1 MITAS
6 SFAWFARHE
15 LRLSWRDLYAM
26 LSANRPGRGRRILIA
41 AATILATLHLLAWAA
56 LKQATDHGI
65 AADLPTLVMVSGF
78 LLLPISLMASQAMES
93 ITRAF
98 YTRSDLELILASP
111 APARKLFAV
120 RMLAIA
126 IATSGLTLIVSAPAI
141 DVLAVT
147 VGPRF
152 LLAYPVILAFGL
164 FAAATAILF
173 TMGMFVLIGPARTRL
188 FAQIAAA
195 IVGAG
200 FVIGVQLLA
209 IASIGSISRFEFL
222 RSDYLLSVAPAIDHW
237 IYLPAR
243 GAMGDAASALSVLV
257 FSLVLFAA
265 TLLATAGQYAGI
277 VLKAGSIDIDPGRRR
292 HTKVSF
298 APRSPAA
305 MLRGKEWKLLL
316 RDKWLMSQTLMQ
328 LLYLIPPAFMLW
340 HSFGA
345 GNTMM
350 IVAVPVIVM
359 AAGQLAG
366 GLAWLAI
373 SGEDAPEL
381 VTTAPVSPGQVLR
394 AKVEAV
400 LSAVAIVVAP
410 LLIATAFASPVAALI
425 GAAGACAA
433 VLSSTLIQ
441 LWFRSQAK
449 RSNFRRR
456 QTSSRIATLAEAF
469 SSILWAGATGLWVA
483 GSFVALAVAFAV
495 LTGLAITWAISPAR
509 IDFAARRALRH
520 RPAPA

>member
-1 MITAS
+1 
-6 SFAWFARHE
+6 
-15 LRLSWRDLYAM
+15 
-26 LSANRPGRGRRILIA
+26 
-41 AATILATLHLLAWAA
+41 
-56 LKQATDHGI
+56 
-65 AADLPTLVMVSGF
+65 
-78 LLLPISLMASQAMES
+78 MA
-93 ITRAF
+93 
-98 YTRSDLELILASP
+98 
-111 APARKLFAV
+111 V
-120 RMLAIA
+120 
-126 IATSGLTLIVSAPAI
+126 
-141 DVLAVT
+141 
-147 VGPRF
+147 
-152 LLAYPVILAFGL
+152 
-164 FAAATAILF
+164 
-173 TMGMFVLIGPARTRL
+173 
-188 FAQIAAA
+188 
-195 IVGAG
+195 
-200 FVIGVQLLA
+200 
-209 IASIGSISRFEFL
+209 
-222 RSDYLLSVAPAIDHW
+222 
-237 IYLPAR
+237 
-243 GAMGDAASALSVLV
+243 
-257 FSLVLFAA
+257 
-265 TLLATAGQYAGI
+265 
-277 VLKAGSIDIDPGRRR
+277 
-292 HTKVSF
+292 
-298 APRSPAA
+298 
-305 MLRGKEWKLLL
+305 
-316 RDKWLMSQTLMQ
+316 
-328 LLYLIPPAFMLW
+328 
-340 HSFGA
+340 
-345 GNTMM
+345 
-350 IVAVPVIVM
+350 
-359 AAGQLAG
+359 GQLAG